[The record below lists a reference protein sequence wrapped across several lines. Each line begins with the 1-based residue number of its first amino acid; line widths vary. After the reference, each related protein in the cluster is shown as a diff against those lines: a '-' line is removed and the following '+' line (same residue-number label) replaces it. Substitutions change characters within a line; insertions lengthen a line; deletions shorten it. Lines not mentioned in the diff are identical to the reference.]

1 MLLNLLGAVI
11 GVYVVQ
17 HFNLVVNWFLYDTMQ
32 FLLLFLY
39 VLKDVAYLIGGH
51 YSWGILN
58 FLGGISLLPLLGIYN
73 GVNVPRRIYRFKP
86 LLEVTLIVLFF
97 RLQFVERHRRIIVYH
112 SVLIFVDYWLLQVLG
127 PFVIT

>member
-1 MLLNLLGAVI
+1 M
-11 GVYVVQ
+11 VQ

-58 FLGGISLLPLLGIYN
+58 FLGGISLFPLLGI
-73 GVNVPRRIYRFKP
+73 
-86 LLEVTLIVLFF
+86 
-97 RLQFVERHRRIIVYH
+97 
-112 SVLIFVDYWLLQVLG
+112 
-127 PFVIT
+127 